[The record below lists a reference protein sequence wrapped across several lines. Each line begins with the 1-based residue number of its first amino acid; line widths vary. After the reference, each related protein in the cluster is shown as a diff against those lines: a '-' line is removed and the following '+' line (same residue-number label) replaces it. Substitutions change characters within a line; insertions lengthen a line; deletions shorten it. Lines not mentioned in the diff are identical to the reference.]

1 MNNSLRYPVLLVHGM
16 GFRDDQPIGYWGR
29 IPRVLEAAGATIFY
43 GNQDSNASIENSGA
57 HLARRIEE
65 ILAETGAEK
74 VNVIAHSKGGLD
86 ARYAISTLGMG
97 DRVASLTTMSTPHHG
112 SKTVDLLL
120 KVPDCFVRFA
130 GFCTDCWFRLLGD
143 KNPYSYSVFHA
154 FRTQSAEVFNQN
166 NPDDPRVYYQSYSFA
181 MRHPFGDIL
190 LWFPA
195 LAVWVIEGENDGLLP
210 PASTKWSNWKGV
222 CRGVTGRGISHCD
235 EVDLRRHRL
244 TKRSGD
250 GVSDITHVYLDAL
263 SELSRRG
270 L

>member
-97 DRVASLTTMSTPHHG
+97 DRVA
-112 SKTVDLLL
+112 
-120 KVPDCFVRFA
+120 C
-130 GFCTDCWFRLLGD
+130 
-143 KNPYSYSVFHA
+143 
-154 FRTQSAEVFNQN
+154 
-166 NPDDPRVYYQSYSFA
+166 
-181 MRHPFGDIL
+181 
-190 LWFPA
+190 
-195 LAVWVIEGENDGLLP
+195 
-210 PASTKWSNWKGV
+210 
-222 CRGVTGRGISHCD
+222 
-235 EVDLRRHRL
+235 
-244 TKRSGD
+244 
-250 GVSDITHVYLDAL
+250 
-263 SELSRRG
+263 
-270 L
+270 